1 MARIRILG
9 TLVVLSLLTGCVGYD
24 IEAMRNA
31 QPSGSEFTR
40 ALAEEYR
47 QITVFEADEMYDW
60 RDAGY
65 FARKGLRA
73 ADGEA
78 VEPEEVANWNL
89 PGDKVDELSS
99 ARARLVDLLNNGARD
114 QAAQLAAHAQGR
126 FDCWIEQQEE
136 NHQPDHIAA
145 CRDSFYAA
153 LAALEDAM
161 KPAPMA
167 EMPMAKPEPYVVF
180 FAFDSAVL
188 TSEAEGIIDD
198 AVAAAQEM
206 PEAEFSVTGHADR
219 AGPED
224 YNIRLSIRRAEAV
237 RDALVSRGVAAG
249 DISIAGRGEAEPA
262 VPTAD
267 GVREQANRRV
277 VIIIQ

>member
-1 MARIRILG
+1 MARFRILG
-9 TLVVLSLLTGCVGYD
+9 AFIALSLLGGCVGYD

-31 QPSGSEFTR
+31 QPTGSEFTR

-73 ADGEA
+73 AGGEA

-99 ARARLVDLLNNGARD
+99 ARTRLVDLLNANARE
-114 QAAQLAAHAQGR
+114 QVPQEAAHAQGR

-145 CRDSFYAA
+145 CRDEFYAA

-180 FAFDSAVL
+180 FAFDSAIL

-198 AVAAAQEM
+198 AMEAAKGM
-206 PEAEFSVTGHADR
+206 TGAEFSVTGHADR

-224 YNIRLSIRRAEAV
+224 YNVRLSIRRAEAV
-237 RDALVSRGVAAG
+237 RDALIGRGVAAG
-249 DISIAGRGEAEPA
+249 SISIAGRGEGEPA

-267 GVREQANRRV
+267 GVAEQANRRV